1 MTSREILE
9 SVLERS
15 SGEGPYSLQVLLE
28 KAKSRALVGI
38 AKSAEKRQEWYILFS
53 EGEPDGA
60 ILYDDKGSLFGDKAV
75 YLLKGN
81 EQFMFYKEDPSVIER
96 ITLGCRVF
104 DRNLFTRGKARDM
117 PEMKKVG
124 ETGAGIFSMKLVMGG
139 NPVQG
144 RRISIRRAGQII
156 ANDTTSSEGKVSF
169 RLLFGKYE
177 CVVHEKDLSTRVYEF
192 EFHADLLNQVV
203 TLDIS

>member
-1 MTSREILE
+1 MTSREVLE
-9 SVLERS
+9 SVLEGS
-15 SGEGPYSLQVLLE
+15 SGEGPYSLQALLE
-28 KAKSRALVGI
+28 KAKNNALCGI
-38 AKSAEKRQEWYILFS
+38 GKSAEKRQEWYILFY

-60 ILYDDKGSLFGDKAV
+60 ILYDDKGCLFGNKAI

-81 EQFMFYKEDPSVIER
+81 EQFMFYPEDPSVIER

-144 RRISIRRAGQII
+144 RRISIRRASQII